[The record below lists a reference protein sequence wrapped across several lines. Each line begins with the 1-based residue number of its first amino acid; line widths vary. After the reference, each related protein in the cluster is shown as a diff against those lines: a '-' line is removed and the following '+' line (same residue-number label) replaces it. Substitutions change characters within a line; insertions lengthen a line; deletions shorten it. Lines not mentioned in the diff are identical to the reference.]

1 MSPVAQLGQTI
12 DPTAV
17 SRTARLV
24 VIEVFGLLH
33 PFELLPRDGARLAA
47 QVHDPRVG
55 LVTITGCDI
64 TPDYA
69 HAKVYFTVL
78 GSDPEA
84 CAEGLNN
91 AAGMLRN
98 ILFRR
103 LTIHTVPTLHFTI
116 DESVERG
123 FAMDALIREAM
134 KTTPPEGER

>member
-1 MSPVAQLGQTI
+1 MKPKKPGRSLRVADQIAKDLAQLI
-12 DPTAV
+12 PK
-17 SRTARLV
+17 
-24 VIEVFGLLH
+24 E
-33 PFELLPRDGARLAA
+33 
-47 QVHDPRVG
+47 VHDPRVG

-64 TPDYA
+64 TPDSA

>member
-1 MSPVAQLGQTI
+1 MKPKKPGRSLRVADQIAKDLAQLI
-12 DPTAV
+12 PK
-17 SRTARLV
+17 
-24 VIEVFGLLH
+24 E
-33 PFELLPRDGARLAA
+33 
-47 QVHDPRVG
+47 VHDPRVG

-134 KTTPPEGER
+134 KTTPPEEER

>member
-1 MSPVAQLGQTI
+1 MKPKKPGRSLRVADQIAKDLAQLI
-12 DPTAV
+12 PK
-17 SRTARLV
+17 
-24 VIEVFGLLH
+24 E
-33 PFELLPRDGARLAA
+33 
-47 QVHDPRVG
+47 VHDPRVG

-64 TPDYA
+64 PPDYA

>member
-1 MSPVAQLGQTI
+1 MKPKKPGRSLRVADQIAKDLAQLI
-12 DPTAV
+12 PK
-17 SRTARLV
+17 
-24 VIEVFGLLH
+24 E
-33 PFELLPRDGARLAA
+33 
-47 QVHDPRVG
+47 VHDPRVG

-103 LTIHTVPTLHFTI
+103 LTIHTVPTLHLTI

>member
-1 MSPVAQLGQTI
+1 MKPKKPGRSLRVADQIAKDLAQLI
-12 DPTAV
+12 PK
-17 SRTARLV
+17 
-24 VIEVFGLLH
+24 E
-33 PFELLPRDGARLAA
+33 
-47 QVHDPRVG
+47 VHDPRVG

-69 HAKVYFTVL
+69 HAKIYFTVL

>member
-1 MSPVAQLGQTI
+1 MKPKKPGRSLRVADQIAKDLAQLI
-12 DPTAV
+12 PK
-17 SRTARLV
+17 
-24 VIEVFGLLH
+24 E
-33 PFELLPRDGARLAA
+33 
-47 QVHDPRVG
+47 VHDPRVG

-134 KTTPPEGER
+134 KTTLPEGER

>member
-1 MSPVAQLGQTI
+1 MKPKKPGRSLRVADQITKDLAQLI
-12 DPTAV
+12 PK
-17 SRTARLV
+17 
-24 VIEVFGLLH
+24 E
-33 PFELLPRDGARLAA
+33 
-47 QVHDPRVG
+47 VHDPRVG

-78 GSDPEA
+78 GSDSEA

>member
-1 MSPVAQLGQTI
+1 MKPKKPGRSLRVADQIAKDLAQLI
-12 DPTAV
+12 PK
-17 SRTARLV
+17 
-24 VIEVFGLLH
+24 E
-33 PFELLPRDGARLAA
+33 
-47 QVHDPRVG
+47 VHDPRVG
-55 LVTITGCDI
+55 LVTITGSDI